1 MNVKIGT
8 MVAALALAANAANAA
23 DADHGKA
30 LFVEC
35 ASCHALNAGGDG
47 VGPGLKGLFGR
58 KSGSLED
65 FRYSAGMRRANI
77 TWNAQ
82 TLDAYLTDPQKE
94 VPGNRMPYSGMP
106 SASDRADLIAYL
118 QTATK

>member
-1 MNVKIGT
+1 MNLKTGT
-8 MVAALALAANAANAA
+8 MVATLAMAASAANAA

-35 ASCHALNAGGDG
+35 ASCHTLSAGGDG

-58 KSGSLED
+58 KAGSLED
-65 FRYSAGMRRANI
+65 FRYSAGMRRSNI

-118 QTATK
+118 QAATK